1 MSLTLNNLEVKRVKY
16 EDNSGSG
23 TDLQSSPTDDATAS
37 NFPTNT
43 TSHFSTNTPQVQST
57 GKGT

>member
-23 TDLQSSPTDDATAS
+23 TDIQSSPPDDATAS
-37 NFPTNT
+37 AYPTNT
-43 TSHFSTNTPQVQST
+43 TSHFSTNTPLVQ
-57 GKGT
+57 

>member
-23 TDLQSSPTDDATAS
+23 TDLQSSPTDDATPS
-37 NFPTNT
+37 NNPTNT